1 MRCGGHF
8 ILNAWENCRVLH
20 MTSCSVEKVALAVI
34 CRIDCR
40 VAREETEGPIGG
52 RQRLQVGCGSQT
64 RSVVAMEMENC
75 G

>member
-1 MRCGGHF
+1 
-8 ILNAWENCRVLH
+8 